1 MYCNKPAD
9 QLIQIIRKQIV
20 HLPHHKKRGCNPL
33 EQYFKLLNCYIL
45 FSQIFSFQFPVHQ
58 IMDGIRRF
66 LVFKQY
72 RVYFIGDRH

>member
-20 HLPHHKKRGCNPL
+20 HLRHHKKRGCNPL

-45 FSQIFSFQFPVHQ
+45 FFNFLTFFCDVTIQKSVFQYEGSIKPGGE
-58 IMDGIRRF
+58 I
-66 LVFKQY
+66 
-72 RVYFIGDRH
+72 

>member
-45 FSQIFSFQFPVHQ
+45 EKYLSVRLTQ
-58 IMDGIRRF
+58 
-66 LVFKQY
+66 
-72 RVYFIGDRH
+72 